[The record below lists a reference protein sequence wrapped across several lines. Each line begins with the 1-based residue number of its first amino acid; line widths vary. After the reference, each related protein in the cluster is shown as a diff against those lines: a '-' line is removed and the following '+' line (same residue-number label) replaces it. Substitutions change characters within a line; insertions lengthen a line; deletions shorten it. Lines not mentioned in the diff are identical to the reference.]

1 MENITKTTTPTP
13 HIASPATSEA
23 PAPIATDTVHFDALA
38 TAMAEQ
44 GLFGKIKLGASL
56 LLFGE
61 VNLDKPDT
69 H

>member
-1 MENITKTTTPTP
+1 MENTTKTTSASA
-13 HIASPATSEA
+13 HIPAPATEAASPIT
-23 PAPIATDTVHFDALA
+23 TDTAIFDEIA

-61 VNLDKPDT
+61 VNLDKADKP